1 MDGILKVTPE
11 KLISTAN
18 EFNGTGG
25 QIRNLTQTML
35 DTVNSMNSIWQGE
48 AATAYSQK
56 FSSLEGGMKQM
67 DNMIREHVTDLQE
80 MAKRYQE
87 AERKNMDDSN
97 ALQGNIIQ

>member
-56 FSSLEGGMKQM
+56 FRSLQDDMEKM
-67 DNMIREHVTDLQE
+67 NRMINEHVTDLNE

-87 AERKNMDDSN
+87 AEQKNMEDSN
-97 ALQGNIIQ
+97 ALQGDIIQ

>member
-56 FSSLEGGMKQM
+56 FRSLQDDMEKM
-67 DNMIREHVTDLQE
+67 NRMINEHVTDLNE

-87 AERKNMDDSN
+87 AEQKNMEDSN
-97 ALQGNIIQ
+97 DLQGDIIQ